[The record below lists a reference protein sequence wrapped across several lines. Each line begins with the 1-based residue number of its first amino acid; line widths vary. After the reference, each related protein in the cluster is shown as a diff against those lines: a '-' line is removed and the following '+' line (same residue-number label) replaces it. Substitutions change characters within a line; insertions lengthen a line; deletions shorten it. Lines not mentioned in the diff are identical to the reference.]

1 MWEKEKQERLGWRS
15 GEGLRGARGAGMR
28 REMHSRV
35 FMSPSGSP
43 PSLGATRYAVRA
55 LAFFRASGG
64 KRSGRF
70 IREGEVLRQRSN
82 KRPEASKTVHE
93 NGLVLFTL
101 FSTPRMGYA
110 GHSKIIPQC
119 NHRRGD
125 EETCARY
132 HARTHVVRREDDI
145 QHFGCPGTNS
155 EAQGACFLVDPVM
168 LPEFLQT
175 KMDGIPPL

>member
-1 MWEKEKQERLGWRS
+1 MEKWRVGRS
-15 GEGLRGARGAGMR
+15 CAGRWLAAGMR

-43 PSLGATRYAVRA
+43 PSLGATLYAVRA

-93 NGLVLFTL
+93 NNLVLFTL

-110 GHSKIIPQC
+110 GHSKILPQC
-119 NHRRGD
+119 NHSRAMKKRAHDTTRERTLSD
-125 EETCARY
+125 EKTISNIS
-132 HARTHVVRREDDI
+132 VVPAPI
-145 QHFGCPGTNS
+145 LKHKGPAF
-155 EAQGACFLVDPVM
+155 
-168 LPEFLQT
+168 
-175 KMDGIPPL
+175 